1 MAISDMESAYLQSWG
16 WFTGSVEVSMSAS
29 TVFMQC
35 TLSSVADTENS
46 YGYIVGIAQYQVQN
60 FFGGPTTH
68 NFTGDPW
75 NIPNSIFDY
84 NVINV
89 SFYITTWND
98 DFGFA
103 VGLGNIFFLN

>member
-1 MAISDMESAYLQSWG
+1 MAVSNIETAYLMANG
-16 WFTGSVEVSMSAS
+16 DFTGSVEVSFSAS
-29 TVFMQC
+29 NVFMQC

-60 FFGGPTTH
+60 VFFGPTTH
-68 NFTGDPW
+68 NFTADPW
-75 NIPNSIFDY
+75 NIPNSIFDF

-98 DFGFA
+98 DFTFA
-103 VGLGNIFFLN
+103 VGLGNIFFLD